1 MNRLDKHHQNPLT
14 VENHPQKYPTSMNHT
29 QNQSDAET
37 YPQNQLNQLNAP
49 PGSTI
54 HLHINNVNTNTNRI
68 TNTVTPHYSSKSRIV
83 ALLLCIFLGW
93 IGIHRFYLGK
103 TTTGVLYLLTLGLF
117 YVGWIWDIIMLLLN
131 NVKDGNGAPL
141 T

>member
-29 QNQSDAET
+29 QNQSNAET

-54 HLHINNVNTNTNRI
+54 HLHINNVNTNTNRNI
-68 TNTVTPHYSSKSRIV
+68 NTVAPRYSSKSRMV
-83 ALLLCIFLGW
+83 ALLLCLFLGLW
-93 IGIHRFYLGK
+93 GIHRFYLGK
-103 TTTGVLYLLTLGLF
+103 SVSGILYFFTCGLF
-117 YVGWIWDIIMLLLN
+117 FVGWIWDIVMLLLN
-131 NVKDGNGAPL
+131 NERDGNGYPL
-141 T
+141 A